1 MAIARKIALHV
12 GFWILCILVLTS
24 SYRPGLP
31 SYLIAFKTILMVM
44 PVHICYFYAV
54 AYWAIPRYLYSRRY
68 LKLIFAFLICFL
80 LAALMFRLLEILVIV
95 PYIYKILLAIDPD
108 IQWAKAEGSFWEQL
122 AKPEHIIN
130 AFEQSNLVVWIL
142 ISFRFFK
149 MWHERRQVALQAEL
163 NFLKGQIH
171 PHFLFNTLNNLYALT
186 LSGSKDA
193 PLIVMGLSNILRY
206 MLYECKSESVALSRD
221 VEILQSY
228 IDLEKIRYE
237 GRLDL
242 NMHMEGDI
250 TGKRIAPLLMLP
262 LVENAFKHGASEVL
276 DDAWINID
284 LKVTGNMLKFKISNS
299 KPDKGQSIASGIH
312 FGNIGLNNVRKRLDL
327 LYPGSHNLQIMEE
340 DELFVAILDI
350 ELLTFSQLTK
360 ADTGNIFRTLPGS
373 IA

>member
-1 MAIARKIALHV
+1 MAHV
-12 GFWILCILVLTS
+12 FFWMLCILALTL

-31 SYLIAFKTILMVM
+31 GYGVAFKSILMVM

-68 LKLIFAFLICFL
+68 IKLLLAFLLCFI
-80 LAALMFRLLEILVIV
+80 LAALLFRLLEILVIV
-95 PYIYKILLAIDPD
+95 PYLYKVILALHPD
-108 IQWAKAEGSFWEQL
+108 MHWAKAEGSFLEQL
-122 AKPEHIIN
+122 LRAGDIVN

-186 LSGSKDA
+186 LNGSKDA
-193 PLIVMGLSNILRY
+193 PPIVMGLSNILRY

-228 IDLEKIRYE
+228 ISLEKIRYE

-242 NMHMEGDI
+242 NVHIEGTI
-250 TGKRIAPLLMLP
+250 NGKRIAPLLMLP
-262 LVENAFKHGASEVL
+262 LVENAFKHGTGETL
-276 DDAWINID
+276 EEAWINVD
-284 LKVTGNMLKFKISNS
+284 LKVTGDMLKFKISNS
-299 KPDKGQSIASGIH
+299 KPDTAQQAAGTH
-312 FGNIGLNNVRKRLDL
+312 FGSIGLSNVRKRLDL
-327 LYPGSHNLQIMEE
+327 LYPDAHHLQIMEE
-340 DELFVAILDI
+340 EELFVAILDI
-350 ELLTFSQLTK
+350 NLSKLHLFAKEAAGGLFPVEKL
-360 ADTGNIFRTLPGS
+360 
-373 IA
+373 

>member
-1 MAIARKIALHV
+1 MMVARKIALHI
-12 GFWILCILVLTS
+12 GFWLLCILVLTS

-31 SYLIAFKTILMVM
+31 SYFIAFKTILMVV

-68 LKLIFAFLICFL
+68 LKLFSAFFLCFL
-80 LAALMFRLLEILVIV
+80 LAALTFRLLEILVIV
-95 PYIYKILLAIDPD
+95 PYIYKILLTIDPGTT
-108 IQWAKAEGSFWEQL
+108 WAKAEGSFWQQFVKLEYL
-122 AKPEHIIN
+122 IN

-142 ISFRFFK
+142 ISFHFFK

-186 LSGSKDA
+186 LSGSQDA
-193 PLIVMGLSNILRY
+193 APIVMGLSNILRY
-206 MLYECKSESVALSRD
+206 MLYECKSESVSLGRD

-242 NMHMEGDI
+242 NINIEGTMD
-250 TGKRIAPLLMLP
+250 GKRIAPLLMLP
-262 LVENAFKHGASEVL
+262 LVENAFKHGAGEIL

-284 LKVTGNMLKFKISNS
+284 LKVTDNMLKFKISNS
-299 KPDKGQSIASGIH
+299 KPDTEQSVAAGVH
-312 FGNIGLNNVRKRLDL
+312 FGNIGLNNVRKRLGL
-327 LYPGSHNLQIMEE
+327 LYSGSHSLQVMEE
-340 DELFVAILDI
+340 EELFVAILDI
-350 ELLTFSQLTK
+350 DLLKLNQLAK
-360 ADTGNIFRTLPGS
+360 AYPENISRMLLPD
-373 IA
+373 

>member
-1 MAIARKIALHV
+1 MTIAKRIGMHC
-12 GFWILCILVLTS
+12 GFWMLCILVLTS

-31 SYLIAFKTILMVM
+31 SYAIAFKTILMVM

-68 LKLIFAFLICFL
+68 LKLISAFLLCFL

-95 PYIYKILLAIDPD
+95 PYIYNIFLAADPGF
-108 IQWAKAEGSFWEQL
+108 QWAKAGGDFWQQL
-122 AKPEHIIN
+122 VKPEYIIN

-149 MWHERRQVALQAEL
+149 LWHERRQVALQAEL

-193 PLIVMGLSNILRY
+193 PPIVMGLSNILRY
-206 MLYECKSESVALSRD
+206 MLYECKSETVSLSRD
-221 VEILQSY
+221 IEILQSY
-228 IDLEKIRYE
+228 IGLEKIRYE

-242 NMHMEGDI
+242 NINIEGAI
-250 TGKRIAPLLMLP
+250 SGKRIAPLLMLP

-284 LKVTGNMLKFKISNS
+284 LKVADNTLKFKISNS
-299 KPDKGQSIASGIH
+299 KPDKEQSLANGVH
-312 FGNIGLNNVRKRLDL
+312 FGNIGLSNVRKRLDL
-327 LYPGSHNLQIMEE
+327 LYPAAHTLQIIEE
-340 DELFVAILDI
+340 EELFVAILDI
-350 ELLTFSQLTK
+350 DLLKLNQLAK
-360 ADTGNIFRTLPGS
+360 VDTDYKRRMLPQE
-373 IA
+373 